1 MAARLSFSMI
11 MQKYDALDRKD
22 AEMRAFYTPEPPL
35 EDDDALP
42 ALLDPETSTALDKSG
57 SNPANSSL
65 TNFGMGFQAS
75 PFDTKGKRQICKN
88 GAMVKHRFADVLELP
103 VQGEES
109 SSDEEEDDFPATQ
122 RALSRLSMPESGYA
136 STRGS
141 GFGAASVV
149 ARAHTPDSAALE
161 KQIVDKMN
169 RDLERRSEALR
180 KSLEERLGAE
190 GAEGGAAQ
198 EPALFDQVA
207 DPTAK
212 IKPTEAQV
220 ETVNTARAAA
230 QKNAEALS
238 GRRSQLQR
246 SLTAESE
253 RVNSSRASASGSQ
266 RGDGTVSNYDGG
278 SQASGG
284 SQSAQPERV
293 FEQSTPA
300 WRLSIKSPGRARAE
314 MGSAQTNTTFAS
326 QGGESGGLNSTQ
338 SRLLTRE
345 KSRDTVASRRSSSH
359 SRDGAATPEE
369 PLRAHKRTPSVAMPF
384 QTDSK

>member
-1 MAARLSFSMI
+1 MAKLSYSMI
-11 MQKYDALDRKD
+11 MEQYDALDRKD
-22 AEMRAFYTPEPPL
+22 AELRRFYTPEPPL
-35 EDDDALP
+35 EPDDEGLP
-42 ALLDPETSTALDKSG
+42 SLLDADTSQALQKVG
-57 SNPANSSL
+57 ANPNNSSL

-88 GAMVKHRFADVLELP
+88 GAMIKHRFADVLELP

-122 RALSRLSMPESGYA
+122 RALSRLSMPETGYA

-141 GFGAASVV
+141 GFGAAAVI

-161 KQIVDKMN
+161 KQIIDKMN
-169 RDLERRSEALR
+169 RDLERRTDALR
-180 KSLEERLGAE
+180 KSLEERAGTE
-190 GAEGGAAQ
+190 GMGQ
-198 EPALFDQVA
+198 SEPALFDQIA

-212 IKPTEAQV
+212 IQPTEVQV

-246 SLTAESE
+246 SLAAESCVAVNLPRSACGHACVPSSHALSCCYDRA
-253 RVNSSRASASGSQ
+253 RVNSSRAS
-266 RGDGTVSNYDGG
+266 DGA
-278 SQASGG
+278 SQASN

-300 WRLSIKSPGRARAE
+300 WRLSIKSPGRARADLG
-314 MGSAQTNTTFAS
+314 GSQTPNTFAS
-326 QGGESGGLNSTQ
+326 QANSSTSGLNDTQ
-338 SRLLTRE
+338 SRLL
-345 KSRDTVASRRSSSH
+345 KSR
-359 SRDGAATPEE
+359 E
-369 PLRAHKRTPSVAMPF
+369 SVRV
-384 QTDSK
+384 